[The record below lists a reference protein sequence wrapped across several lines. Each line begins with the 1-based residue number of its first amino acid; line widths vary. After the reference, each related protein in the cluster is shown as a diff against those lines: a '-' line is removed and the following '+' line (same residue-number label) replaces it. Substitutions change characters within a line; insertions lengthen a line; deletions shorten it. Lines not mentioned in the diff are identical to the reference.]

1 MRCYVVTSSSWLGPT
16 RRLAINFSRFFILC
30 VFCQEHRVAVIA
42 NRLSRNFG
50 LIIMASM
57 VYRAKKHNSPRLIGW
72 LRRRRAILLTVVAA
86 AIAMDTV
93 FFHMLPANPTILQ
106 LLGGLILAGSF
117 VLVVFLVVRHR
128 ISSREIGR
136 KIIL

>member
-1 MRCYVVTSSSWLGPT
+1 
-16 RRLAINFSRFFILC
+16 
-30 VFCQEHRVAVIA
+30 
-42 NRLSRNFG
+42 
-50 LIIMASM
+50 MASM

-72 LRRRRAILLTVVAA
+72 LRRRCAILLTVVAA

-128 ISSREIGR
+128 TSSREIGR